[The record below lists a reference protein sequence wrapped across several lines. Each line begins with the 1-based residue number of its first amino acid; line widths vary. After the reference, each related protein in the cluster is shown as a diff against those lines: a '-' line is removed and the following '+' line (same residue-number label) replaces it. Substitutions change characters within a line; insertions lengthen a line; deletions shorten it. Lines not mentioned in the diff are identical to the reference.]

1 VTDALTIDEIEA
13 RISGD
18 VPLID
23 AVEKRAHLFQRHPE
37 DYYIEP
43 SWTSERLFQTVAF
56 EGTIVDPACGSGRV
70 VRAARQHR
78 DRVKPLGDNRITK
91 ALGYDIVKRS
101 KECHDDIEDFLT
113 SDYETDNIV
122 SNPPFG
128 LCGKANKKSRHSE
141 DFAFVKRTLVTAEK
155 KVALLLPL
163 PWMTGADKAAFLQTT
178 PLEQV
183 LVLTPR
189 PSMPPGPVIEAGED
203 PGGGTEDFAWFIWN
217 RAYKGKPTLG
227 WLNRDA

>member
-1 VTDALTIDEIEA
+1 MSIDDIEA

-18 VPLID
+18 VPIGRAPKD
-23 AVEKRAHLFQRHPE
+23 AGLWTRHPE
-37 DYYIEP
+37 GYYVEP
-43 SWTSERLFQTVAF
+43 DWCSERLFQTVAF
-56 EGTIVDPACGSGRV
+56 EGTIVDPSCGSGRII
-70 VRAARQHR
+70 RAARAHR
-78 DRVKPLGDNRITK
+78 DRAKALGDNRITK
-91 ALGYDIVKRS
+91 VLGYDIVKRS
-101 KECHDDIEDFLT
+101 KECHEETEDFLT

-128 LCGKANKKSRHSE
+128 LCGKANKSTKHSE
-141 DFAFVKRTLVTAEK
+141 DFAYVKRALATAEK

-163 PWMTGADKAAFLQTT
+163 PWMTGADKAAFLQQT
-178 PLEQV
+178 PLAQV

-203 PGGGTEDFAWFIWN
+203 PGGGTEDFAWYIWD
-217 RAYKGKPTLG
+217 RRHKGPPVLG